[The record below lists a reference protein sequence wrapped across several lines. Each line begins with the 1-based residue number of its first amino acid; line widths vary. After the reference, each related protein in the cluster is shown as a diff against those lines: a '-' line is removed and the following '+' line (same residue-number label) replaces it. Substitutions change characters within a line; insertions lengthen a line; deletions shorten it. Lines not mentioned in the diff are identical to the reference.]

1 MIDELMRLSVTRGQ
15 SRRLKAS
22 TVARVKW
29 SIKSAAPVLSLG
41 VRAASHADYWGR
53 HTQKLV
59 AQGKAAAT
67 IRAEL
72 NELAALFRW
81 ILKAD
86 IPIEAMKP
94 ASAQAIEA
102 AIREEAK
109 IVGRQIKRFK
119 PMQRPSR
126 VSIDEFKSVVEQIE
140 SLKSPYKE
148 AARLIINF
156 GLRTNEAIKL
166 HPNSLIN
173 GRIFVPDRT
182 TKTCADLLLPVP
194 EKHYRMVSEWLNELG
209 KKEITYAALLMSI
222 NRAGFKWR
230 CHDLRKIFR
239 TGGEVRGEDYLAMEL
254 ILNHSI
260 KDVPAT
266 YIQNAPYK
274 KMKQAIS
281 NAIDEYLSVTV

>member
-1 MIDELMRLSVTRGQ
+1 MIDELIRLSVARGR

-22 TVARVKW
+22 TVSRVKW

-41 VRAASHADYWGR
+41 VRAAGHPAYWERHAR
-53 HTQKLV
+53 KLMEE
-59 AQGKAAAT
+59 GKAATT

-72 NELAALFRW
+72 NELAALFKW
-81 ILKAD
+81 ILNTSIAID
-86 IPIEAMKP
+86 SMKP
-94 ASAQAIEA
+94 ASVKAIES
-102 AIREEAK
+102 AIREVAK
-109 IVGRQIKRFK
+109 NTGRQVKRFK

-126 VSIDEFKSVVEQIE
+126 VSIDEFKEVVNQIE

-156 GLRTNEAIKL
+156 GFRTSEAIKL
-166 HPNSLIN
+166 HQNSIIN

-194 EKHYRMVSEWLNELG
+194 EKHYRMVSEWLVELG
-209 KKEITYAALLMSI
+209 KKEITYAALLMNI

-230 CHDLRKIFR
+230 CHDLRKLFR
-239 TGGEVRGEDYLAMEL
+239 TNGEVRGEDYLAMEL

-274 KMKQAIS
+274 KMKQAIC
-281 NAIDEYLSVTV
+281 NAIDEYLTAVQ